1 MEIRRKG
8 SRQILLDTFYCF
20 YNLIVSWNLY
30 FRSPFNCIMKYF
42 EYLNFIDF
50 HYVYKEILVLR
61 VSKVCIF
68 IFMHNL
74 MTRWIVFSY
83 IQLIFEFVSTL

>member
-30 FRSPFNCIMKYF
+30 FRSSFNCIMKYF
-42 EYLNFIDF
+42 QYLNFIDTHNVF
-50 HYVYKEILVLR
+50 IEILIKYIY
-61 VSKVCIF
+61 S
-68 IFMHNL
+68 HANL
-74 MTRWIVFSY
+74 MNHWIVLSY